1 LFFRKAVTPRF
12 DQVNPH
18 GQVTDATL
26 LKQDRLRF
34 GLCTILD
41 RSPESSMGGI
51 PTVLIRALGGNALHI
66 GIYSTCQ
73 GFLHF
78 AQFVG
83 PLILQRTRSNQRAMI
98 LSMYLGAVLAGLIV
112 LTVLSPCLGSVT
124 PGILWMYLFLA
135 GGFAAAAGI
144 QLNLENSWIGDL
156 VPPDRLGWFNSY
168 KWILTCFAI
177 LLCGVLFGKAADW
190 SPTLTCYAGVY
201 AMFGLSFLWAAYV
214 YRGITDRAPK
224 NVTFLTSG
232 NREISRMRYTHFP
245 MWCYIVFFWC
255 WSGSRVAFVAFVPLY
270 LIDQFKFSMTNIAWL
285 YNVQFI
291 VTILLLHFVGKIGDR
306 FGHRIPLMVIS
317 GAVALCM
324 SLWVWSAWWG
334 IVPIIL
340 YQVINGA
347 AGNTH
352 SMVVANFAL
361 EILPYKGRAAYLAFS
376 SLCIGAVIL
385 VTPTLGGIF
394 LRASKDVH
402 IQLWGAQLNNY
413 HLFFAICTLVAMCCV
428 VPLQILGRFLAKEQ
442 VQRAGTAG
450 MTPTLEAPAPT
461 EGTSSSAPREP
472 GD

>member
-1 LFFRKAVTPRF
+1 
-12 DQVNPH
+12 
-18 GQVTDATL
+18 
-26 LKQDRLRF
+26 
-34 GLCTILD
+34 
-41 RSPESSMGGI
+41 
-51 PTVLIRALGGNALHI
+51 
-66 GIYSTCQ
+66 
-73 GFLHF
+73 
-78 AQFVG
+78 
-83 PLILQRTRSNQRAMI
+83 
-98 LSMYLGAVLAGLIV
+98 MYLL
-112 LTVLSPCLGSVT
+112 
-124 PGILWMYLFLA
+124 LA

-156 VPPDRLGWFNSY
+156 VPLDRLGWFNSY

-224 NVTFLTSG
+224 NVTFLASG
-232 NREISRMRYTHFP
+232 NREISRIRYGHFP

-255 WSGSRVAFVAFVPLY
+255 WSGSRVAFVAFIPLY

-317 GAVALCM
+317 GAVAFCM

-402 IQLWGAQLNNY
+402 IQLSGRSTQQLPCFLCDLHAGGDVLRRPAADSRPVPGEGA
-413 HLFFAICTLVAMCCV
+413 
-428 VPLQILGRFLAKEQ
+428 
-442 VQRAGTAG
+442 
-450 MTPTLEAPAPT
+450 
-461 EGTSSSAPREP
+461 SSRRGSRWNDSNA
-472 GD
+472 

>member
-1 LFFRKAVTPRF
+1 MRWCSA
-12 DQVNPH
+12 
-18 GQVTDATL
+18 A
-26 LKQDRLRF
+26 
-34 GLCTILD
+34 CC
-41 RSPESSMGGI
+41 
-51 PTVLIRALGGNALHI
+51 I
-66 GIYSTCQ
+66 GKT
-73 GFLHF
+73 
-78 AQFVG
+78 
-83 PLILQRTRSNQRAMI
+83 
-98 LSMYLGAVLAGLIV
+98 
-112 LTVLSPCLGSVT
+112 
-124 PGILWMYLFLA
+124 
-135 GGFAAAAGI
+135 
-144 QLNLENSWIGDL
+144 
-156 VPPDRLGWFNSY
+156 
-168 KWILTCFAI
+168 
-177 LLCGVLFGKAADW
+177 ADW
-190 SPTLTCYAGVY
+190 SPTLTRYAGVY

-224 NVTFLTSG
+224 NVTFLASG
-232 NREISRMRYTHFP
+232 NREISRIRYGHFP

-255 WSGSRVAFVAFVPLY
+255 WSGSRVAFVAFIPLY

-317 GAVALCM
+317 GAVAFCM

-413 HLFFAICTLVAMCCV
+413 HVFFAICTLVAMCCV
-428 VPLQILGRFLAKEQ
+428 VPLRFS
-442 VQRAGTAG
+442 AGSWRRSKFKA
-450 MTPTLEAPAPT
+450 
-461 EGTSSSAPREP
+461 REP
-472 GD
+472 LERLQRLRRPRRRKGTTRRPPASPLTDPMCCGGAATQVSTAD